1 MIKRLIELSFLTAL
15 VVGIVLL
22 VNKAGPISPDTLTV
36 LKYLGL
42 GALGLLALA
51 IVAGTILGL
60 TAIIMGISFAKSA
73 AGFGRHGGDRAHGA
87 GGFIG
92 EAVGGAIKGALSGLG
107 ELKNLSSTRLEL
119 AVENYS
125 YDSFRI
131 KTLSGDLELTGH
143 GEAGASAE
151 IEIFEKTA
159 GDTTAVFEDGEI
171 KLVTKSGKKSV
182 IGSAKVFL
190 PAKLASLAAESVNGD
205 VTISDFATAGSSAFK
220 GVNGDVSVSRFKN
233 SADVS
238 VKTVSGDVKIKESQF
253 NSLNTQSVSGDVR
266 ILESAA
272 ETAVMKTVSGDIDYS
287 GSDIRNPTVK
297 TVSGEVKK

>member
-1 MIKRLIELSFLTAL
+1 MIKKLIELSFLTAL

-60 TAIIMGISFAKSA
+60 TAIIMGLSFAKSA
-73 AGFGRHGGDRAHGA
+73 AGFSRGDRARGA

-92 EAVGGAIKGALSGLG
+92 EAVGGAIKGALSGIG
-107 ELKNLSSTRLEL
+107 DLKNLSSTRLEL
-119 AVENYS
+119 AIENYP

-131 KTLSGDLELTGH
+131 KTLSGDLELTGR
-143 GEAGASAE
+143 GETGARAE
-151 IEIFEKTA
+151 LEIFEKTA

-182 IGSAKVFL
+182 IGAAKVFL

-205 VTISDFATAGSSAFK
+205 VTISDFATAGTSAFK

-266 ILESAA
+266 IMESAA
-272 ETAVMKTVSGDIDYS
+272 DTAVMRTVSGDIDYS
-287 GSDIRNPTVK
+287 GSDIKNPAVK
-297 TVSGEVKK
+297 TVSGEVRK